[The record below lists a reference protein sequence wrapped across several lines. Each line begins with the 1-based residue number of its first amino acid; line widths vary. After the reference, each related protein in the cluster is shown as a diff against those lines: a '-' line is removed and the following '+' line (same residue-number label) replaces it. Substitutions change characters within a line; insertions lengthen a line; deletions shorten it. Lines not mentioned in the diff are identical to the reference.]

1 MHMIATLLAA
11 TLAMAPTDAAV
22 AHADLQFAAARIAA
36 DHPGLAPGVDPALAA
51 QARQAARAAQAQ
63 ARRIVDRAGYA
74 QVMQAY
80 VAAFGDPHVAIE
92 LASPDTTPASAPPS
106 ASDTVAQG
114 AFERLTPSAWKLTL
128 PTFYAGAPGFET
140 TQAAIAT
147 AADALRHHTPA
158 LLVLDLRGNGGGAA
172 APGDAVLAAIWGEQ
186 ALPALDRRRASAS
199 LWRVSDG
206 VIDDLQTRR
215 ARIAARYPQ
224 ELPGFDRLLEG
235 LRAARQRGEA
245 LYRDPLPH
253 AAIGTPPR
261 GGPARIAVIT
271 DGACI
276 SACLDFMD
284 RLLEGPGVEQV
295 GQPTGADTLYTEVE
309 SVPLPSGRATLL
321 LPMQRL
327 EGRRRGAMQA
337 YAPRLRLD
345 DAAAVNGWL
354 RREVA
359 AVSPPT
365 STAP

>member
-1 MHMIATLLAA
+1 MIATMLAA
-11 TLAMAPTDAAV
+11 ALALTPTDAAV
-22 AHADLQFAAARIAA
+22 AQADLQFAAARIAT
-36 DHPGLAPGVDPALAA
+36 DHPGLAPGADPALAA
-51 QARQAARAAQAQ
+51 QARQAASAAQAR

-80 VAAFGDPHVAIE
+80 VASFGDPHVAIE
-92 LASPDTTPASAPPS
+92 LASPDTGAATATPPAP
-106 ASDTVAQG
+106 DTAAQG
-114 AFERLTPSAWKLTL
+114 AFERLTPAAWKLTL
-128 PTFYAGAPGFET
+128 PTFYAGDPGFEST
-140 TQAAIAT
+140 LAAIAA
-147 AADALRHHTPA
+147 AADALRQHTPA

-206 VIDDLQTRR
+206 VIENLQTRR
-215 ARIAARYPQ
+215 TRIAARYPQ
-224 ELPGFDRLLEG
+224 ELPGFDRLLDG
-235 LRAARQRGEA
+235 LRAAQRRGEA
-245 LYRDPLPH
+245 LYRDPLPS
-253 AAIGTPPR
+253 AAAGTPPR
-261 GGPARIAVIT
+261 GGPARIVAIT

-327 EGRRRGAMQA
+327 EGRQRGAMQA
-337 YAPRLRLD
+337 YAPRVRLD
-345 DAAAVNGWL
+345 DDAAVSAWL

-359 AVSPPT
+359 AVSPPAG
-365 STAP
+365 TAP

>member
-1 MHMIATLLAA
+1 MIATLLAA
-11 TLAMAPTDAAV
+11 ALALAPTDAAV
-22 AHADLQFAAARIAA
+22 AQADLQFAAARIAA

-51 QARQAARAAQAQ
+51 QARQAASAAQAQ
-63 ARRIVDRAGYA
+63 ARRIVDRAGYD
-74 QVMQAY
+74 QVIQAY
-80 VAAFGDPHVAIE
+80 VASFGDPHVAIE
-92 LASPDTTPASAPPS
+92 LDSPDTAATSAPTPAP
-106 ASDTVAQG
+106 DTGAQG
-114 AFERLTPSAWKLTL
+114 AFERLTPAAWKLTL
-128 PTFYAGAPGFET
+128 PTFYAGDPAFET
-140 TQAAIAT
+140 TQAAIAV

-206 VIDDLQTRR
+206 VIENLQTRR

-224 ELPGFDRLLEG
+224 ELPGFDRLLDG
-235 LRAARQRGEA
+235 LRAAQRRGEA
-245 LYRDPLPH
+245 LYRDPLPS
-253 AAIGTPPR
+253 AAAGTPPH
-261 GGPARIAVIT
+261 GGPARIVAIT

-327 EGRRRGAMQA
+327 QGRQRGAMQA
-337 YAPRLRLD
+337 YAPRVRLD
-345 DAAAVNGWL
+345 DDAAVSAWL

-365 STAP
+365 GTAP